1 MVVCTTNLWIVV
13 RRVCYESELWDG
25 CRLWGGGLFCLH
37 ISVKRALSPRIPLA
51 VRVKTDISTPLCA
64 NNRSIETTNE
74 YNKNAKKNIWH
85 VTHPNS
91 NKKRNTHFIQNA
103 ANTNHMTIIRR
114 CTSEKFRFVKVTV
127 RDSGLNTLEK
137 MFVKARNLEKNIFQP
152 QNESATAERCKYRAV
167 ENFYLQL
174 PCE

>member
-1 MVVCTTNLWIVV
+1 M
-13 RRVCYESELWDG
+13 
-25 CRLWGGGLFCLH
+25 
-37 ISVKRALSPRIPLA
+37 A

-137 MFVKARNLEKNIFQP
+137 MFVKSRTLKRIYFNPKM
-152 QNESATAERCKYRAV
+152 RV
-167 ENFYLQL
+167 QL
-174 PCE
+174 PNAANTVQLRIFTCNYHANKTFP